1 MLEAAAQEI
10 TAASGNADVFPVQCD
25 VRDADAVKT
34 AVDACVERL
43 GQTFIFVHPKKS
55 LHALTITVRE
65 YILVRVKTL
74 FSK

>member
-1 MLEAAAQEI
+1 MPVLEAAAQEI

-43 GQTFIFVHPKKS
+43 GQ
-55 LHALTITVRE
+55 ALFLYTP
-65 YILVRVKTL
+65 
-74 FSK
+74 

>member
-1 MLEAAAQEI
+1 MRLCYRMPVLEAAAQEI

-43 GQTFIFVHPKKS
+43 GQ
-55 LHALTITVRE
+55 ALFLYTP
-65 YILVRVKTL
+65 
-74 FSK
+74 